1 MTTTPPAPTLT
12 AFVDS
17 NPVPRVEVLITPMPS
32 DAATVTVWR
41 NYAGRRS
48 LVRGAVDT
56 PVSGDHVVIDYE
68 TPLQTPV
75 TYTVQATDSAGVPS
89 ELSAPSGPVT
99 VDDSRAWL
107 QDPLAPT
114 TSVALGLTRVYA
126 GGYAFGEGDF
136 GEGSFGAGTPDPIAV
151 LRRASF
157 GSVTRAADVTVTP
170 LFGGSLPV
178 AGSSV
183 RRAPSEIPIEI
194 RTTTEQTS
202 TALRNLL
209 DQAFPVLLRTGARAP
224 MLDPLS
230 YLAIPEVAERFVYG
244 AELTIWTMTAQ
255 SVLPPSASVVIPAR
269 TYDDLLDEASSY
281 DELLGLY
288 DSYVALLRGH

>member
-17 NPVPRVEVLITPMPS
+17 NPVPRVEVLISTMPV

-48 LVRGAVDT
+48 LVRGAVAT
-56 PVSGDHVVIDYE
+56 PVAGDHVVVDYE
-68 TPLQTPV
+68 APLQTAV
-75 TYTVQATDSAGVPS
+75 TYTCQTADADGVPS
-89 ELSAPSGPVT
+89 ELSPASDAVL

-114 TSVALGLTRVYA
+114 TSVALGMTRVYG

-136 GEGSFGAGTPDPIAV
+136 GEGAFGSGTPDPIAV

-157 GSVTRAADVTVTP
+157 GTVNRSADVTVTP

-202 TALRNLL
+202 TALRDLL
-209 DQAFPVLLRTGARAP
+209 NQAFPVLLRIGARAP
-224 MLDPLS
+224 MLEPLS
-230 YLAIPEVAERFVYG
+230 YLVIPEVAERFIYG
-244 AELTIWTMTAQ
+244 AELTIWTMTGQ
-255 SVLPPSASVVIPAR
+255 SVMPPSASVVIPVR
-269 TYDDLLDEASSY
+269 TYNDLLDEASSY
-281 DELLGLY
+281 DDLLGLY